1 MISIL
6 QTGPARRRPR
16 LGGLLGTAALL
27 STALLAPDLA
37 LSSAAFAQ
45 APAGTP
51 PEAAKSSPVTV
62 TLDSPNA
69 FQPAFGEVVIDAV
82 AVSEQPVERVVFYVD
97 GLVVGETREPP
108 HRLTVDLG
116 DDVDSHRFEVL
127 AYGADGTTGRA
138 VMTTPGMRVDA
149 EISVQLQQLYVTV
162 TVDGERGQ
170 DLQAEDFVVLDED
183 KPQTLVTFARGDIP
197 FTAVVLLDS
206 SSSMAG
212 GKLQSAL
219 QGARTFFDGM
229 QRLDEGKLVVFSDR
243 VLHSTPFTTFPE
255 VLSAGLGRV
264 RAEGGTALNDHLY
277 VSLKQLEQRQGRRV
291 VVLLSD
297 GVDSHSVL
305 AMDDVLRLARRSQ
318 ALIYWLRLPY
328 RDGATAG
335 SPPAL
340 TTPWRNSESYA
351 QEFEILGETVAESGG
366 RILDLASVA
375 QVSEAF
381 SEILAELREQYV
393 LGYYPTRSLKDGSWR
408 EVEVR
413 VRRPKAEIRSRGGYV
428 DQ

>member
-1 MISIL
+1 
-6 QTGPARRRPR
+6 
-16 LGGLLGTAALL
+16 
-27 STALLAPDLA
+27 
-37 LSSAAFAQ
+37 
-45 APAGTP
+45 
-51 PEAAKSSPVTV
+51 VTV

-69 FQPAFGEVVIDAV
+69 FEPAFGEVVVEAV
-82 AVSEQPVERVVFYVD
+82 AASEQPVERVVFYVD

-108 HRLTVDLG
+108 HRITVDLG

-127 AYGADGTTGRA
+127 AYGADGTTGRT
-138 VMTTPGMRVDA
+138 VITTPGMRVDA

-162 TVDGERGQ
+162 TADGRRMQ
-170 DLQAEDFVVLDED
+170 DLQARDFVVFDEG

-219 QGARTFFDGM
+219 RGARTFFDGM

-243 VLHSTPFTTFPE
+243 VLHTTPFTTFPE
-255 VLSAGLGRV
+255 VLAAGLGRV
-264 RAEGGTALNDHLY
+264 HAEGGTALNDHLY

-318 ALIYWLRLPY
+318 ALVYWLRLPY
-328 RDGATAG
+328 RDGAAAG
-335 SPPAL
+335 SPPTL
-340 TTPWRNSESYA
+340 TTPWRNSETYA
-351 QEFEILGETVAESGG
+351 QEFALLGETVEESGG
-366 RILDLASVA
+366 RILDLASVE

-381 SEILAELREQYV
+381 REILAELREQYV

-413 VRRPKAEIRSRGGYV
+413 VGRPRVEIRSRGGYV